1 MTPDAAATGD
11 GPLRLALPRRVRGI
25 DRSRPAAVGGAGGA
39 ASELVFEGTLQ
50 ELAHALRT
58 QRLAPAEVDL
68 LRVVRVVLAR
78 FDAFATRDLDLAT
91 EALPAAATVIELKA
105 RLLLPRPPRSPE
117 EVDETAER
125 EAALAAVAALEA
137 LEDAIVE
144 LRERRERRRHL
155 WPARASAPA
164 FPRRP
169 RPLGI
174 APARLAELAAR
185 LRPGPYF
192 ELARDRLTVSAAI
205 ARIAAWLRPRRRG
218 RLDELLPDDAWATRT
233 VYFAGALEL
242 VRDGRCRLWQE
253 AAFAPIEVEGRAAVG
268 DPPAADAEAGAP

>member
-1 MTPDAAATGD
+1 MTADVAATAE
-11 GPLRLALPRRVRGI
+11 GPLRLALPRRPRGG
-25 DRSRPAAVGGAGGA
+25 DRRGAPPVASADAAP
-39 ASELVFEGTLQ
+39 ELVFEGTLT

-58 QRLAPAEVDL
+58 QRLRPAEVDL

-78 FDAFATRDLDLAT
+78 FDAFAARDLDLAT
-91 EALPAAATVIELKA
+91 DALPAAATVIELKA
-105 RLLLPRPPRSPE
+105 RLLLPRPPRPPDE
-117 EVDETAER
+117 DAETAER

-144 LRERRERRRHL
+144 LRARRERRRHL
-155 WPARASAPA
+155 LPARATAPA

-185 LRPGPYF
+185 LRPGGYF
-192 ELARDRLTVSAAI
+192 EIARDRLTVSAAI
-205 ARIAAWLRPRRRG
+205 ERIAAWLRPGRRRPL
-218 RLDELLPDDAWATRT
+218 REALPDEDWGTRT

-253 AAFAPIEVEGRAAVG
+253 RAFGPIEVEGRDG
-268 DPPAADAEAGAP
+268 DARGPVVADADGDRA